1 MIKYLLALTLLAF
14 SIANPATA
22 KILESAGG
30 IAAVNM
36 EYVLQ
41 NSVAAKDLQ
50 ARAEVMQAKHIKE
63 VETKG
68 KELQVREKDL
78 LKKRENATAQAFE
91 EKVAEFQRDVDG
103 FQRQDQDFNAKL
115 TEAFNQSLSK
125 IHSTIIEIVSGL
137 AKEKKYSVV
146 FSQNDILYVN
156 PAIDITE
163 VVVSALNQRL
173 KSVEL
178 HVKSR

>member
-50 ARAEVMQAKHIKE
+50 ARAEVMQARQRAASA
-63 VETKG
+63 G
-68 KELQVREKDL
+68 KRFA
-78 LKKRENATAQAFE
+78 KKT
-91 EKVAEFQRDVDG
+91 
-103 FQRQDQDFNAKL
+103 
-115 TEAFNQSLSK
+115 
-125 IHSTIIEIVSGL
+125 
-137 AKEKKYSVV
+137 
-146 FSQNDILYVN
+146 
-156 PAIDITE
+156 
-163 VVVSALNQRL
+163 
-173 KSVEL
+173 
-178 HVKSR
+178 